1 MKDQKWLLIIIFCLF
16 LNGCQ
21 LNEQKEETKEISIL
35 YSSLADFQ
43 RDYGLVKENFKNIN
57 IHIIEFTPQLGRG
70 IWNEM
75 KYTPAANTYW
85 DSKSYIELVN
95 EHNPDILFFP
105 QSIYADLMD
114 EGVLS
119 DLSAFADTDDFTGIN
134 SNFME
139 ALREIGNGRL
149 YALADSVSSQVL
161 FYNKDLFQKY
171 KIPQPTDQMSWD
183 QILDLAKRFPTQEDL
198 TGLYLLN
205 YDEAGL
211 LLTMGR
217 TNGLNWYDSLH
228 HKTLFD
234 SPAWKENIEDVV
246 SFYRAGAAYVSQE
259 DPTDLFLDNKL
270 AMTLNTYQFV
280 MKLNANKDKKINWG
294 VVTEPVNLDEP
305 DLSKTMTFQYLNGIN
320 AGTQNFE
327 DSLEVLKYLNSEQT
341 ARIKNNLNLSLF
353 TVPARESLI
362 VDNEGRNLAA
372 FYKLKP
378 QLNQGDT
385 GLPYDSEKAALFEIN
400 SLLRQA
406 IDGQITVDQMIL
418 KLQEDVIDAI
428 QSNQL

>member
-1 MKDQKWLLIIIFCLF
+1 MKSQKWFLIIIFCLF
-16 LNGCQ
+16 LSGCQ
-21 LNEQKEETKEISIL
+21 AAEPKKESKEISIL

-43 RDYGLVKENFKNIN
+43 RDYGLVKENFKDIN
-57 IHIIEFTPQLGRG
+57 FHIIEFTPQLGRG
-70 IWNEM
+70 IWSEM
-75 KYTPAANTYW
+75 KYIPAGNTYW
-85 DSKSYIELVN
+85 DSKRYIELVN

-105 QSIYADLMD
+105 QSIYADLID

-119 DLSAFADTDDFTGIN
+119 DLSAFSDIDEFEGIN
-134 SNFME
+134 SNIIE
-139 ALREIGNGRL
+139 TLKEIGNGRL
-149 YALADSVSSQVL
+149 YALADSVSSQAL

-171 KIPQPTDQMSWD
+171 NIPGPTDQMSWD
-183 QILDLAKRFPTQEDL
+183 QILDLAKRFPTQENVS
-198 TGLYLLN
+198 GLYLLN
-205 YDEAGL
+205 YDETGL

-217 TNGLNWYDSLH
+217 TNGLSWYDSLH

-246 SFYRAGAAYVSQE
+246 SFYQAGAAYVSQE
-259 DPTDLFLDNKL
+259 DPADVFLDNRL
-270 AMTLNTYQFV
+270 AMTLNTYQLV
-280 MKLNANKDKKINWG
+280 IKLNANDNSKTNWG

-320 AGTQNFE
+320 AGTKNFE

-341 ARIKNNLNLSLF
+341 ARLKNNLNLSLF

-428 QSNQL
+428 QSKQL